1 MTIAA
6 CRTLRSPFEGSAEN
20 DLFSVNGKHVLVTG
34 GSSGLGR
41 HFAMMLA
48 GRGAKVTLAARRA
61 EALSLSVADIKAA
74 GGDAFAW

>member
-1 MTIAA
+1 M
-6 CRTLRSPFEGSAEN
+6 N

-48 GRGAKVTLAARRA
+48 GRGAKVTLAAPRHFR
-61 EALSLSVADIKAA
+61 
-74 GGDAFAW
+74 